1 MHKTVQ
7 NLISIQKSIKSKSIN
22 SENNNRIP
30 KIIAVSKTFKIDH
43 IRPLIDYG
51 HLDYGENK
59 VQEALEKWTDI
70 KLKNKNINLHLIGK
84 LQTNKVKFAVKIFD
98 FIHSLDNEKL
108 AKKIAEEQSKQYV
121 KPKIFIQINLGNE
134 SQKSGISKEN
144 LLDFYNFSK
153 DLGLNIIGIMCIPP
167 FDEDST
173 KYFSQMSELNEIID
187 LNELSMGMSSDYLNA
202 IEYKATYLRIGSNI
216 FGQRV

>member
-43 IRPLIDYG
+43 IRPLIEYG

-70 KLKNKNINLHLIGK
+70 KLKNNNINLHLIGK

-187 LNELSMGMSSDYLNA
+187 LKELSMGMSSDYLNA